1 MHSHPVCL
9 RLSVL
14 RFIKPS
20 SQSSPSGSLFGGF
33 LSTPANVKLYE
44 SQQNWGVYLPLI
56 TKCETETRQ
65 RSERNPM
72 RTWLIALLAGFL
84 VASTSC
90 TPTNA
95 QTIGEK
101 GARMSKIGPELI
113 SLYEQY
119 SAYVASHNAGTF
131 RSADR
136 LVRVVDDR
144 VVIDAVAA
152 DDVNAL
158 KADLVSLGMQ
168 QAVAFGRIVSGQ
180 LPISAIP
187 AMAKLPGL
195 NFARAAA
202 ASMQRSLDPLSPMTP
217 NR

>member
-1 MHSHPVCL
+1 
-9 RLSVL
+9 
-14 RFIKPS
+14 
-20 SQSSPSGSLFGGF
+20 
-33 LSTPANVKLYE
+33 
-44 SQQNWGVYLPLI
+44 
-56 TKCETETRQ
+56 
-65 RSERNPM
+65 M
-72 RTWLIALLAGFL
+72 RTWLIALLAGLL

-95 QTIGEK
+95 QTIREK
-101 GARMSKIGPELI
+101 SARMSKIGPELI

-131 RSADR
+131 RSADP

-152 DDVNAL
+152 DDVNVL
-158 KADLVSLGMQ
+158 RADLVALGMQ
-168 QAVAFGRIVSGQ
+168 QAVAFGRVVSGQ

-187 AMAKLPGL
+187 AMANLPSL

-202 ASMQRSLDPLSPMTP
+202 ASMQRSLDPLPPMTP

>member
-1 MHSHPVCL
+1 
-9 RLSVL
+9 
-14 RFIKPS
+14 
-20 SQSSPSGSLFGGF
+20 
-33 LSTPANVKLYE
+33 
-44 SQQNWGVYLPLI
+44 
-56 TKCETETRQ
+56 
-65 RSERNPM
+65 M
-72 RTWLIALLAGFL
+72 RTWLIALLTGFL

-95 QTIGEK
+95 QAVGDK
-101 GARMSKIGPELI
+101 SGKMSKVSPELI
-113 SLYEQY
+113 SLYDQY
-119 SAYVASHNAGTF
+119 SSYMKSHNAGAFQPT
-131 RSADR
+131 DR

-144 VVIDAVAA
+144 VVVDAVAS

-187 AMAKLPGL
+187 AMAALPSL

-202 ASMQRSLDPLSPMTP
+202 ASMQRGQDPLSPMTP